1 MTFYEHTF
9 IGKQDLSNKEVE
21 NLITKYSELINK
33 TGKILKTEKWGLLN
47 LSTKINNNKKGIFVH
62 FKFESEKEESI
73 KNVEKKLSI
82 DNNILRYLTVKYKKL
97 DLKKE
102 YFQIERNEWEEIKK
116 SKEKVV
122 VLVTN

>member
-1 MTFYEHTF
+1 MAYYEHTF

-47 LSTKINNNKKGIFVH
+47 LATKINKNKKGIFVH
-62 FKFESEKEESI
+62 FKFESEEEDSI
-73 KNVEKKLSI
+73 KLVEKKLSI
-82 DNNILRYLTVKYKKL
+82 DNDILRYLTVKYNEL

-102 YFQIERNEWEEIKK
+102 YFQIEK
-116 SKEKVV
+116 SE
-122 VLVTN
+122 

>member
-1 MTFYEHTF
+1 MAFYEHTF

-47 LSTKINNNKKGIFVH
+47 LATKINKNKKGIFVH
-62 FKFESEKEESI
+62 FKFESEEENSI
-73 KNVEKKLSI
+73 KLVEKKLSI
-82 DNNILRYLTVKYKKL
+82 DNDIIRYLTVKYNKL

-102 YFQIERNEWEEIKK
+102 YFQIEK
-116 SKEKVV
+116 SE
-122 VLVTN
+122 

>member
-1 MTFYEHTF
+1 MAFYEHTF

-47 LSTKINNNKKGIFVH
+47 LATKINKNKKGIFVH
-62 FKFESEKEESI
+62 FKFESEEEDSI
-73 KNVEKKLSI
+73 KLVEKKLSI
-82 DNNILRYLTVKYKKL
+82 DNDIIRYLTVKYNEL

-102 YFQIERNEWEEIKK
+102 YFQIEKGE
-116 SKEKVV
+116 
-122 VLVTN
+122 

>member
-1 MTFYEHTF
+1 MAFYEHTF

-47 LSTKINNNKKGIFVH
+47 LASKINKNKKGIFVH
-62 FKFESEKEESI
+62 FKFESEEEDSI
-73 KNVEKKLSI
+73 KLVEKKLSI
-82 DNNILRYLTVKYKKL
+82 DNDIIRYLTVKYNEL

-102 YFQIERNEWEEIKK
+102 YFQIEK
-116 SKEKVV
+116 SE
-122 VLVTN
+122 